1 MDFVKSA
8 LKSGSGS
15 SGSAG
20 NTNQAAGGAGKE
32 DYGDKGLSTPLLHT
46 FDDLR
51 NLRCTINVMLT
62 IYSALDFIE
71 KKSGHT
77 LSRDQNE
84 KITDGARGLYE
95 KQTGYVFFVSPML
108 APLSYITNC

>member
-1 MDFVKSA
+1 MVQEAQEA
-8 LKSGSGS
+8 LVTPTKLLVALERRIMVTRVCLPLS
-15 SGSAG
+15 SIS
-20 NTNQAAGGAGKE
+20 
-32 DYGDKGLSTPLLHT
+32 SPLLHT

-51 NLRCTINVMLT
+51 NLRCTINIMLT

-95 KQTGYVFFVSPML
+95 KQTGYVFFFFASPML
-108 APLSYITNC
+108 APLSFTTNC

>member
-1 MDFVKSA
+1 MDFVKGA

-15 SGSAG
+15 SGSTD

-32 DYGDKGLSTPLLHT
+32 DYGDK
-46 FDDLR
+46 
-51 NLRCTINVMLT
+51 
-62 IYSALDFIE
+62 ALDFIE

-77 LSRDQNE
+77 FSRDQNE

-95 KQTGYVFFVSPML
+95 KQTGSQVNPKFS
-108 APLSYITNC
+108 N